1 MPEETTVSGNEF
13 EKVMQKVNESHGINL
28 AMRTALAKHIERDPN
43 TENNLLR
50 FLLNRFTAESSA

>member
-43 TENNLLR
+43 TEKNLLR
-50 FLLNRFTAESSA
+50 FFNMRHC